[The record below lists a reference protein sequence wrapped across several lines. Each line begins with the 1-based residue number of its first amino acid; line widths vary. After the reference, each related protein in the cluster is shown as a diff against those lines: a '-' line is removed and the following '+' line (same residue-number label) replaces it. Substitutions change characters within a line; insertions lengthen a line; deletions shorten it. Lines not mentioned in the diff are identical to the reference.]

1 MADERVRALEAEV
14 RRRFGK
20 SAPGLLFSVPVD
32 LAARSRAFVRLLG
45 EPEPT
50 DLETD
55 AQQEVTCHE

>member
-32 LAARSRAFVRLLG
+32 PAARSRALVRLLG